1 MPAARELDPLRNLA
15 SLAGKMLRNRRK
27 AAGLTQKQLGDQIP
41 LSQAMIAGIE
51 LGNEVPS
58 ASTGQLLDA
67 AVGAGGELAALWHHV
82 RKDLQQQALYPVWAH
97 GYPEVEAEATRIQHF
112 ANVFPGVTQTEEYA
126 RAIFEAAAPL
136 FGGDVEGKVEDRMG
150 RKAILDRDDPVWF
163 WSILD
168 ESALYRVVGSHEV
181 MCAQLAHVLELA
193 ERPRVTFRILPYDR
207 GMPGGVVSIGAILL
221 LSRPGKNEA
230 VYWESGLNGALLETP
245 SEVGVYRAFYDHLE
259 LEVLS
264 PRSSTELIRKAREEH
279 HAHCT
284 HH

>member
-1 MPAARELDPLRNLA
+1 MPAAKELDPLRSL
-15 SLAGKMLRNRRK
+15 STLAGKMLRNRRR
-27 AAGLTQKQLGDQIP
+27 AAGLTQQQLADRIP
-41 LSQAMIAGIE
+41 LSQSMIAGIE
-51 LGNEVPS
+51 LGKQVPS
-58 ASTGQLLDA
+58 AQTAQAIDD
-67 AVGAGGELAALWHHV
+67 AVGAAGELAALWHHV
-82 RKDLQQQALYPVWAH
+82 RRGLQQRVLYPVWAH
-97 GYPEVEAEATRIQHF
+97 GYLEAEAEATRIQHF
-112 ANVFPGVTQTEEYA
+112 ANLFPGVTQTEEYA
-126 RAIFEAAAPL
+126 RAIFEAANPL
-136 FGGDVEGKVEDRMG
+136 FGGDIEEKVEDRMA
-150 RKAILDRDDPVWF
+150 RKVILDRPDPVWF

-168 ESALYRVVGSHEV
+168 ESALYRVVGSHQV
-181 MCAQLAHVLELA
+181 MCAQLTHALELA

-259 LEVLS
+259 LEVL
-264 PRSSTELIRKAREEH
+264 PPKASTELLRKAREEH

>member
-1 MPAARELDPLRNLA
+1 
-15 SLAGKMLRNRRK
+15 MLRNRRR
-27 AAGLTQKQLGDQIP
+27 AARLSQTKLGEMIP

-58 ASTGQLLDA
+58 AQTGQLIDD
-67 AVGAGGELAALWHHV
+67 AVGAGGELAAMWHHV
-82 RKDLQQQALYPVWAH
+82 RKDLQRRVLYPVWAH

-112 ANVFPGVTQTEEYA
+112 ANLFPGVTQTEDYA

-136 FGGDVEGKVEDRMG
+136 FGGDVEKKVEDRMS
-150 RKAILDRDDPVWF
+150 RRAILDRDDPVWF

-168 ESALYRVVGSHEV
+168 ESALYRVVGSHQI
-181 MCAQLAHVLELA
+181 MCAQLTHALELA

-245 SEVGVYRAFYDHLE
+245 GEVGVYRAFYDHLE

-264 PRSSTELIRKAREEH
+264 PRASNDLLRKAREEH